1 MRVGMVS
8 GQTMNLARAKTREGG
23 PRNGTMRGNFVMQ
36 SSAAL
41 NNTQEVIS
49 GSLIDMGSA
58 ENDNVYRK
66 EGNGRQFKYSEE
78 DGGMRGARIAEKI

>member
-1 MRVGMVS
+1 
-8 GQTMNLARAKTREGG
+8 
-23 PRNGTMRGNFVMQ
+23 MQ

-58 ENDNVYRK
+58 QD
-66 EGNGRQFKYSEE
+66 GPSGRQFKYSEE
-78 DGGMRGARIAEKI
+78 DGPMRGARIAEKIQEFYHTKQPMGASGPVVLSHQSNVIA